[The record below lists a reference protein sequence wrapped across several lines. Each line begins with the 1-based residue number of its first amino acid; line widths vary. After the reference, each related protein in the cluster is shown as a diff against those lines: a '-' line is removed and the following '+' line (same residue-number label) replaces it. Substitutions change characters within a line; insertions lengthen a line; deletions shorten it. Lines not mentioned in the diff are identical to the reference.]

1 MHSTLSKFSDC
12 QLSNTSG
19 SEGLSFI
26 LYATRELERS
36 LIVIFHASSEPVIRM
51 GVLGTVGLLLD
62 RNAELGGEGEEFA
75 GENEERLID
84 VPIRMLSDI
93 NQQVSGRRDD
103 VCGCGCGCGG
113 CGCGGCGWVWVGC
126 GWGGWVSG

>member
-1 MHSTLSKFSDC
+1 MIASC
-12 QLSNTSG
+12 QIPAVVKACCTT
-19 SEGLSFI
+19 
-26 LYATRELERS
+26 TRELECS
-36 LIVIFHASSEPVIRM
+36 LIVIFRASSEPVIRM

-93 NQQVSGRRDD
+93 NQQVSGCRDA
-103 VCGCGCGCGG
+103 VGVGVRMV
-113 CGCGGCGWVWVGC
+113 WVWV
-126 GWGGWVSG
+126 WV

>member
-1 MHSTLSKFSDC
+1 MIDVIWLLCLNSIIPFQSEYANALSLPVWLDASLLCSFTRFMHSTLSKFSDC

-62 RNAELGGEGEEFA
+62 RNAE
-75 GENEERLID
+75 R
-84 VPIRMLSDI
+84 
-93 NQQVSGRRDD
+93 
-103 VCGCGCGCGG
+103 
-113 CGCGGCGWVWVGC
+113 
-126 GWGGWVSG
+126 GWGGGGVCWRE